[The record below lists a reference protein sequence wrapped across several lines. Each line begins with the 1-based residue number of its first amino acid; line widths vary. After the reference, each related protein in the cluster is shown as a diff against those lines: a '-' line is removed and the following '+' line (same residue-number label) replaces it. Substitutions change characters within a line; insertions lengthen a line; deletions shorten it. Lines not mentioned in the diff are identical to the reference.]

1 MHNHDE
7 HHHHHDHGHDS
18 DDLAEMLDLDAEVLR
33 DYLPGAIGWV
43 RELAAEPTG
52 RIVDLGAGTGTGTLA
67 LAERFPDAEVIAVDA
82 SAAML
87 ERLTAKARSLGID
100 RIQPVQADL
109 DAGWPDL
116 GPVDLVWASNSMHH
130 MADPDRVL
138 SAILR
143 ALTPGGLLAVAELDS
158 FPRFLPDE
166 DLGSGVE
173 ARCAEAMV
181 IARGAD
187 MPHLG
192 SDWGPRLAKAGFTVE
207 AERQFV
213 LDVTAPLPP
222 ATGRYAQAS
231 LRRMRTGLDALSDA
245 DRAALDR
252 LIDGPES
259 VLHRDDLRVRAER
272 TVWAAR
278 RV

>member
-1 MHNHDE
+1 
-7 HHHHHDHGHDS
+7 
-18 DDLAEMLDLDAEVLR
+18 
-33 DYLPGAIGWV
+33 
-43 RELAAEPTG
+43 
-52 RIVDLGAGTGTGTLA
+52 
-67 LAERFPDAEVIAVDA
+67 
-82 SAAML
+82 
-87 ERLTAKARSLGID
+87 
-100 RIQPVQADL
+100 
-109 DAGWPDL
+109 
-116 GPVDLVWASNSMHH
+116 
-130 MADPDRVL
+130 
-138 SAILR
+138 
-143 ALTPGGLLAVAELDS
+143 
-158 FPRFLPDE
+158 
-166 DLGSGVE
+166 
-173 ARCAEAMV
+173 MV